1 MRSRRGSG
9 LPSCGLAW
17 GLLLLLAACRSAPDL
32 SAFPP
37 LLPVAAVPDDPAP
50 AGLTDEQLARLV
62 DPSPAVRRREQI
74 RLWNAGGGDAETLL
88 AALARAERVERDR
101 LLEAALALDLQSR
114 LPRRTLYDH
123 HLRRLASSDRTARM
137 AAHGNLLAM
146 GPRILPWVEADLQRL
161 TAAGQA
167 RETRCLQAILRRLQE
182 RATGA
187 P

>member
-1 MRSRRGSG
+1 MRSRHGSG
-9 LPSCGLAW
+9 LPRCGLAW
-17 GLLLLLAACRSAPDL
+17 ALLLLLAACQSAPDL
-32 SAFPP
+32 SGFPP
-37 LLPVAAVPDDPAP
+37 LLPAAALQDDPAP
-50 AGLTDEQLARLV
+50 AGLTDDQLARLV

-88 AALARAERVERDR
+88 AALAQAEGVERDR

-123 HLRRLASSDRTARM
+123 HLHRLASPDRTARM

-146 GPRILPWVEADLQRL
+146 GPLILPWVEADLQRL
-161 TAAGQA
+161 TAGGQV
-167 RETRCLQAILRRLQE
+167 RVTRSLQVILRSLRE
-182 RATGA
+182 RATDA